1 MRRAF
6 INGKIYMNSGQFAE
20 ALLVEDGVIAAVG
33 RTSEIELIAGDAEIT
48 DLLGRTVLPGLN
60 DSHCHFY
67 GVGVSLT
74 SLMMLGCTSITEC
87 IAVGRGYIEKN
98 NIPAGRF
105 VSGRGWNQ
113 DYFTDE
119 NRMLDRHDLD
129 KISTEHPIVVR
140 RACGHVATCNSLALE
155 RAGITTDTPVPDG
168 GEIRRDKNGELS
180 GIFTENAIA
189 LLNCL
194 EEIPTDEEMERTLK
208 AAMAYAASHGITSV
222 QTNDVKDENAERMIG
237 LWQRLSDSGESTV
250 RAYIQCC
257 FTSIEGLREFIAAG
271 HKTGE
276 GGDMSRIGPL
286 KLFIDGSLGA
296 RTAVTRNPY
305 ADDPGTT
312 GVLCLTQAQLDEL
325 VSTAHENGLQV
336 ATHAIGDGGIDMVLK
351 SYENVIAGG
360 ENSLRHAIIH
370 CQITD
375 IPLLE
380 RFRDSDVLAQV
391 QPIFLH
397 YDMQIVE
404 DRVGHDLAMTSYAF
418 NTMDK
423 LGIHVSY
430 GTDSPVEDLHTM
442 NNIHCAVNRQ
452 NLKRLPAE
460 GFNPAERVALDRAID
475 NYTIG
480 SAYASFDEEKKGR
493 LQPGYL
499 ADLCVLDR
507 DIFEIDQSEIMD
519 VKVDMTV
526 LGGRTVYTRA

>member
-20 ALLVEDGVIAAVG
+20 AVLVEDGVITAVG
-33 RTSEIELIAGDAEIT
+33 RTSEIELIAGDAERV
-48 DLLGRTVLPGLN
+48 DLEGRTMLPGFN

-67 GVGVSLT
+67 SVGVSLT
-74 SLMMLGCTSITEC
+74 SLMMLGCTSIAQC
-87 IAVGRGYIEKN
+87 IEEGRRFIERN
-98 NIPAGRF
+98 QVAPGRLI
-105 VSGRGWNQ
+105 SGRGWNQ

-140 RACGHVATCNSLALE
+140 RACGHVASCNSLALE

-168 GEIRRDKNGELS
+168 GEIRRDAQGNLS
-180 GIFTENAIA
+180 GILTENAIA
-189 LLNCL
+189 LLDCL
-194 EEIPTDEEMERTLK
+194 EEPPTDEEMERTLR

-222 QTNDVKDENAERMIG
+222 HTNDVKNDNAERMLS
-237 LWQRLSDSGESTV
+237 LWNRLTERGESTV
-250 RAYIQCC
+250 RAYHQCC
-257 FTSIEGLREFIAAG
+257 FTNIEGLRSFIDAG
-271 HKTGE
+271 YKTGQ
-276 GGDMSRIGPL
+276 GSDMNRIGPI

-296 RTAVTRNPY
+296 RTAVTRQPY
-305 ADDPGTT
+305 ADDPRTT

-325 VSTAHENGLQV
+325 VRTAHESGFQV

-351 SYENVIAGG
+351 SYEQVIGQG
-360 ENSLRHAIIH
+360 PNTLRHAIIH

-375 IPLLE
+375 MPLLE
-380 RFRDSDVLAQV
+380 RFKRSDITAQV

-418 NTMDK
+418 NTMDE
-423 LGIHVSY
+423 LGIHVAY
-430 GTDSPVEDLHTM
+430 GTDSPVEDLHTI
-442 NNIHCAVNRQ
+442 NNLHCAVNRQ
-452 NLKRLPAE
+452 NLKRQPAE
-460 GFNPAERVALDRAID
+460 GFNPAECVTLEQAID

-480 SAYASFDEEKKGR
+480 SAYASFDEDKKGR
-493 LQPGYL
+493 IQPGYL
-499 ADLCVLDR
+499 ADFCVLDR
-507 DIFEIDQSEIMD
+507 DIFAIDTSEIMD
-519 VKVDMTV
+519 VRVDMTI